1 MNIVKKIY
9 KILRVAVV
17 VAALAALC
25 FEGYIKKD
33 YEAYKQRAI
42 PALMYHSISE
52 VPEGWARDLCV
63 RPEVFEEHLRYL
75 QEEGYHVITAPQA
88 MILLKSG
95 QAVPKTVILTFDD
108 GYDNNYTTAYP
119 LLKKYGFAG
128 NFYAVG
134 KDIGQTYH
142 QDGVRSY
149 MTIAQLKEMRD
160 NGMEIGSHSMSHD
173 NLTKIAPH
181 FLPWEIYQPLNL
193 FYEQMGFWLS
203 GIAFPNGAYNE
214 LVLAEIRKYHKYEYG
229 FSGEPGANTEKI
241 ARETPFALRRIGVY
255 DRGRGRKDIKNALR
269 RSYVLGYLAEKRV
282 PVAEIEEVRGHIQDK
297 FHALFSGK
305 TK

>member
-1 MNIVKKIY
+1 MSIVKKIY
-9 KILRVAVV
+9 KILRAALV

-52 VPEGWARDLCV
+52 VPEGWAPDLCV
-63 RPEVFEEHLRYL
+63 KPEVFEEHLRYL

-88 MILLKSG
+88 IILLKSG
-95 QAVPKTVILTFDD
+95 LTVPKTIMLTFDD
-108 GYDNNYTTAYP
+108 GYDNNYSTAYP

-128 NFYAVG
+128 NFYVVG
-134 KDIGQTYH
+134 KDIGETHH
-142 QDGVRSY
+142 QDGIRSY
-149 MTIAQLKEMRD
+149 MNFAQLKEMREH
-160 NGMEIGSHSMSHD
+160 GMEIGSHSMSHD

-193 FYEQMGFWLS
+193 LYEKMGFWLS

-214 LVLAEIRKYHKYEYG
+214 AVLAELRKYPKYEYG
-229 FSGEPGANTEKI
+229 FSGAPGANTEKLV
-241 ARETPFALRRIGVY
+241 RETPFAMRRVGVY
-255 DRGRGRKDIKNALR
+255 DRGNGRQEVQNAIR
-269 RSYVLGYLAEKRV
+269 RSYVMGYLSEKGL
-282 PVAEIEEVRGHIQDK
+282 PVAEIEEVRGRLQNK
-297 FHALFSGK
+297 FHILFSEK